1 MMNAN
6 QKIQYIVTYIMHC
19 GCKDESIAVKKATE
33 LVGNGDSMSLLARH
47 FDRDKREWQQED
59 FVENF
64 SCFAEY
70 QGWIMD
76 KANADMLNSK
86 YEQSVLLEANDPFYN
101 SIWGQIP
108 DSVAKKCCIPVQ
120 NRIAQGM

>member
-1 MMNAN
+1 MMSAN
-6 QKIQYIVTYIMHC
+6 QKIQYIVNYHKHC
-19 GCKDESIAVKKATE
+19 GCKDESIALKKATE
-33 LVGNGDSMSLLARH
+33 LVCKGDSISLLARR
-47 FDRDKREWQQED
+47 FDQDKLEWQEEE

-64 SCFAEY
+64 SCLGEY

-76 KANADMLNSK
+76 KANADMLKGK
-86 YEQSVLLEANDPFYN
+86 YEEHVLLNASDPFYN

-120 NRIAQGM
+120 KRIAQGM